1 MFVLLK
7 VGCTLP
13 VTSCECER
21 SFSAMGGLRNWLRRS
36 MKTERLTFLA
46 LINIHHDI
54 AVDYD
59 EVARLIF
66 QLWKKYVIGITAN
79 NKMSEIS
86 FASNFAFSII
96 S

>member
-66 QLWKKYVIGITAN
+66 QLHARKINKKT
-79 NKMSEIS
+79 
-86 FASNFAFSII
+86 
-96 S
+96 